1 MEGEIFVVTGD
12 GQGHIHPCMQLCNH
26 LSSRNYHTTLIFP
39 SNFASA
45 IPSSFTQHPLTK
57 AAQITSSGRPMPGS
71 DPLLQQSSQD
81 LEAHLVYHS
90 RNPGSPTPLCA
101 VVDFQ
106 MGWTKGVFWK
116 FNIPVISLFTFGAC
130 AAAMEWGAWKCQ
142 AADIKS
148 GEIRTIPGLP
158 EEMALTYS
166 DLKRKSSGPPRGGK
180 GCPPKPGNRPPW
192 VPEIEGSVA
201 LMFNTCDDLDGP
213 FIKYMADQTG
223 MPAWGVGPLFPE
235 QYWKSSNTSSLIRDG
250 EIREQKR
257 QSNFTEEEVIQWL
270 DSKPRGSVLYVAF
283 GSEVGPAA
291 EEYPRLG
298 NVLEESTRAFIWVVQ
313 PGSDGHVPDGLD
325 NRVGSRGLIVYG
337 WAPQLLILSHKST
350 GGFLSHCGWN
360 STMEAIGRGVPF
372 LAWPIRGDQYFN
384 AKLAVS
390 HLKVGYRVTD
400 DSSQMINKDDLVEGI
415 ERLMG
420 DLEMKKRAQM
430 LSAKFQQGFPTTS
443 MAALDAFCDF
453 IRQKV
458 N

>member
-1 MEGEIFVVTGD
+1 MEGEIFVVTGY

-39 SNFASA
+39 SIFASA

-57 AAQITSSGRPMPGS
+57 VAQITFSGRPMPGS
-71 DPLLQQSSQD
+71 DPFLRQSSQD
-81 LEAHLVYHS
+81 LEAHLVNHS
-90 RNPGSPTPLCA
+90 QNPGSPTPLCA

-116 FNIPVISLFTFGAC
+116 FNIPAISLFTFGAC

-166 DLKRKSSGPPRGGK
+166 DLKRKSSGPQRGGK
-180 GCPPKPGNRPPW
+180 GGPPKPGDRPPW

-213 FIKYMADQTG
+213 FIMYMADQTG

-235 QYWKSSNTSSLIRDG
+235 QYWNSSNTSSLIRDG
-250 EIREQKR
+250 EISEQKR

-270 DSKPRGSVLYVAF
+270 DSKQRRSVIYVAF

-291 EEYPRLG
+291 DEYPELG
-298 NVLEESTRAFIWVVQ
+298 NALEESTRAFIWVVQ
-313 PGSDGHVPDGLD
+313 PGSEGHVPDGLD
-325 NRVGSRGLIVYG
+325 NRVGSR
-337 WAPQLLILSHKST
+337 
-350 GGFLSHCGWN
+350 
-360 STMEAIGRGVPF
+360 AIGRGVPF

-384 AKLAVS
+384 AKLVVS
-390 HLKVGYRVTD
+390 HLKAGYRVTD
-400 DSSQMINKDDLVEGI
+400 DSSQMVNKDDLIKGI
-415 ERLMG
+415 EQLMG
-420 DLEMKKRAQM
+420 DHDMKKRAQM
-430 LSAKFQQGFPTTS
+430 LSAKFQQDFPTTS
-443 MAALDAFCDF
+443 MAALDAFCHF